1 MNPDRPATP
10 SSRPIAHLRWW
21 IAGLVFLNTVNN
33 YVDRQT
39 LSIVAPQL
47 TKDLGLDNIQYGY
60 VVQAFLVAYTVMYIG
75 SGLLI
80 DRYGVKLIY
89 GIATVW
95 WSIAAMLHATAHSAL
110 SLGIF
115 RFLLGAGESA
125 NFIAAEKV
133 AAEWYPPRERGTLNG
148 LVQAG
153 AVTGAIVTPPVVVF
167 LMLQYGWRVAFL
179 ATGSLGIFWVIAW
192 WRLYHLPEHHP
203 RITRE
208 ELAFIREG
216 TPATAHA
223 RVSWWSLLAMP
234 QTWGLLLA
242 RVVSDP
248 VWWFYLFWLPKY
260 LTESRGMSI
269 ALMGL
274 VVWVPYLA
282 SDVGA
287 VTGGWASGRLIARGR
302 RVLDA
307 RRRIMLLS
315 ALLMPLG
322 LGIVFT
328 SSHVIALGLI
338 CIVLFA
344 HMSWKTNLATLTVDL
359 YPRSVV
365 ASAAGLVATGSGI
378 GGSLFTPIAG
388 YLIERQSYTP
398 VFVVMAFL
406 HPLAYVMIWWLVRR
420 EVGPVAQREAA

>member
-1 MNPDRPATP
+1 MASIR
-10 SSRPIAHLRWW
+10 RIGHVRWW

-33 YVDRQT
+33 YVDRQV

-60 VVQAFLVAYTVMYIG
+60 IVQAFLVAYTAMYIG

-89 GIATVW
+89 GAATLW
-95 WSIAAMLHATAHSAL
+95 WSIAAMLHGAAQSAFG
-110 SLGIF
+110 LGVF
-115 RFLLGAGESA
+115 RFLLGVGESA

-153 AVTGAIVTPPVVVF
+153 AVTGAIVTPPLVVW
-167 LMLQYGWRVAFL
+167 LMLMFGWRAAFV
-179 ATGSLGIFWVIAW
+179 ATGSLGLFWVLAW
-192 WRLYHLPEHHP
+192 WRFYHLPERHP
-203 RITRE
+203 RVTLE
-208 ELAFIREG
+208 ELAIIREG
-216 TPATAHA
+216 STPESDRH
-223 RVSWWSLLAMP
+223 RVPWAALLRMR

-260 LTESRGMSI
+260 LTESRGMSLT
-269 ALMGL
+269 LMGL

-282 SDVGA
+282 SDIGA

-302 RVLDA
+302 VVLDA
-307 RRRIMLLS
+307 RKRVMLGS
-315 ALLMPLG
+315 ALMMPAG
-322 LGIVFT
+322 LGIVWT
-328 SSHVIALGLI
+328 DSHVVALALI
-338 CIVLFA
+338 CVVLFA

-378 GGSLFTPIAG
+378 GGALFTPLAG
-388 YLIERQSYTP
+388 YLIERQSYAP
-398 VFVVMAFL
+398 VFMIMAVL
-406 HPLAYVMIWWLVRR
+406 HPLAYLLIRWLVTADDRAR
-420 EVGPVAQREAA
+420 EPAKAA